1 MKRRLISL
9 LILVLVL
16 AIAAPIAMADHCR
29 RCNPNQRCAIA
40 GTGGFPFCDDSSGSC
55 ILTGQRCTG
64 PHPLVEET
72 FAASFTVASV
82 ERLDEPRTA
91 SPETRVASLET
102 TRTTVNR

>member
-29 RCNPNQRCAIA
+29 KCNAAQRCAIA
-40 GTGGFPFCDDSSGSC
+40 ATGGYPSCDDSGASC
-55 ILTGQRCTG
+55 VLTGQKCTG

-82 ERLDEPRTA
+82 ERLDEPRTPA
-91 SPETRVASLET
+91 SETRVASLET
-102 TRTTVNR
+102 THTINR